1 MLDLFGV
8 GADKEVLNASMGDYL
23 AYLGRGTRLG
33 AHIVGS
39 IFAHGIALLGPLFPF
54 VYAAI
59 CFVLFALMDL
69 LTIRSAAG
77 AATVSAL
84 GMLEI
89 WNYFAGGLS
98 YDALSGPFEFIIR
111 NFWQT
116 ALIYALVF
124 GLARWVTGAERSAV
138 GALKVPALRHSVAPA
153 PD

>member
-1 MLDLFGV
+1 
-8 GADKEVLNASMGDYL
+8 
-23 AYLGRGTRLG
+23 LGRGTRLG

-39 IFAHGIALLGPLFPF
+39 IFAHGIALFGPLFPF
-54 VYAAI
+54 IYAAI
-59 CFVLFALMDL
+59 CFVLFGLMDL

-77 AATVSAL
+77 VASVSAL

-116 ALIYALVF
+116 AFIYALVF
-124 GLARWVTGAERSAV
+124 GLARWVMGPKGAAMA
-138 GALKVPALRHSVAPA
+138 GLDVPALPRAVAPA